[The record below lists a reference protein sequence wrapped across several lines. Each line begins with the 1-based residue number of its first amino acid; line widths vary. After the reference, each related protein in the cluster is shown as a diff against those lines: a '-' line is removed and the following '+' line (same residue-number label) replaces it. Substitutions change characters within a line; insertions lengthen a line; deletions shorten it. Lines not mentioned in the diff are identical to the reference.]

1 MSNDEAEALMEDL
14 ERKWDSKHRGDFIHK
29 MERKFRSRHSEPL

>member
-14 ERKWDSKHRGDFIHK
+14 ERKWDAKHRGDFIHK
-29 MERKFRSRHSEPL
+29 MERKFRSRNAKPL